1 MIASSPV
8 AKGAAL
14 LAALALHAALLWDYS
29 PNPTETQTEGASGAR
44 ETRLGDSFED
54 MTTGVLA
61 PMPAPR
67 AEAVT
72 PTTAQSVPTVA
83 ALPAQAP
90 SVSEA
95 QPAASQAVTQAVT
108 QSPRPVQRP
117 KVLEPKPKPAAVPK
131 PKQKVMPKKGA
142 QKESRKGVQNGAQK
156 AAEAPKSTGTA
167 KTKAAGNA
175 AAQNYAG
182 KVMRKISRVPKP
194 RVASQGSA
202 TVRFTISAGGGL
214 ASVVIIKSSGSAAL
228 DRAALKV
235 ISRAAP
241 FPKPPAGAERSFT
254 LKIRG
259 K

>member
-90 SVSEA
+90 ACRVTSRDTSRDTVSTPCPKTKGIGA
-95 QPAASQAVTQAVT
+95 KAKARS
-108 QSPRPVQRP
+108 RP
-117 KVLEPKPKPAAVPK
+117 KTKTESY
-131 PKQKVMPKKGA
+131 A
-142 QKESRKGVQNGAQK
+142 QKRR
-156 AAEAPKSTGTA
+156 
-167 KTKAAGNA
+167 TK
-175 AAQNYAG
+175 
-182 KVMRKISRVPKP
+182 REP
-194 RVASQGSA
+194 
-202 TVRFTISAGGGL
+202 
-214 ASVVIIKSSGSAAL
+214 
-228 DRAALKV
+228 
-235 ISRAAP
+235 
-241 FPKPPAGAERSFT
+241 
-254 LKIRG
+254 
-259 K
+259 